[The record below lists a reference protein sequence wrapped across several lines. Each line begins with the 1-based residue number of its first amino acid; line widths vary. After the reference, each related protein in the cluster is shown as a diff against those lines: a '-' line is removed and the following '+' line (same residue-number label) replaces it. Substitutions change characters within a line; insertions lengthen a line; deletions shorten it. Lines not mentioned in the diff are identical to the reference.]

1 MTRTATRIARGA
13 MSEKSASTN
22 VALVRGRLVAAPSIR
37 LLTRRERVASF
48 DIACVIHGR
57 KAVTPI
63 SAAAADVPT
72 MRVGDE
78 VTVLGHVRRRFF
90 RIGARTQTVTEIVA
104 EHVAVGGRAAK
115 LDKLL
120 AALSGRGREATST
133 VLPKVD

>member
-13 MSEKSASTN
+13 ASERLASTN

-37 LLTRRERVASF
+37 LLARHEKVASF
-48 DIACVIHGR
+48 DLAGVVHGR
-57 KAVTPI
+57 KAVVPVTAP
-63 SAAAADVPT
+63 AAELPT
-72 MRVGDE
+72 MEVGEE
-78 VTVLGHVRRRFF
+78 VTVVGHVRRRFF
-90 RIGARTQTVTEIVA
+90 RVGGRTQTVTEVVA